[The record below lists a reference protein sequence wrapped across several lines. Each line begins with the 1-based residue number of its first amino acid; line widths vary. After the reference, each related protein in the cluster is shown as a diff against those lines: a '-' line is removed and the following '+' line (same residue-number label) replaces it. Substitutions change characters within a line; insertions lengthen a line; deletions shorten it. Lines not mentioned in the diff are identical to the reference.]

1 VNGSQALDPW
11 QSGVTAVSNAERVR
25 LLFALS
31 RSTMVAN
38 LAVAMLVAVW
48 LWDVVAHTSMVGW
61 LAAMGVNLI
70 ASIAL
75 YRRYQT
81 RPAKP
86 LDASRWERFLAIKA
100 VYGGFVWG
108 SLVWL
113 LLPNGGEFQWL
124 VVILGLCMVSLGV
137 AAVYS
142 PSRLVYYGFMAP
154 VALMAAP
161 SLLGSVPF
169 DGFAAAGWGV
179 LIYLATLVS
188 VHDLLYR
195 NLCATFQRRFESEA
209 LAMEQNVIF
218 DSAAEAI
225 GLFRPNYLAKC
236 NRQWGELFGYSMEE
250 ATGQPSWAIFPSYD
264 YWREFANN
272 CLPTILQGKAY
283 SAVVQLRRAN
293 DELFWAEIRGMAVN
307 PANLELG
314 TVWMGTDISQRLRT
328 ESELR
333 ASELRFR
340 DLVSL
345 STDWYWEQD
354 REFRYARISGV
365 ALERIG
371 INTAWLLGKARWE
384 IKGIVGV
391 STEQWQAHRKMLNAH
406 LPFRDFIYEVQMSN
420 KERRWFS
427 ISGNPAYGE
436 NGDFAG
442 YHGVGTDITERVR
455 AAEQFRHL
463 AHHDTLTGLPNR
475 RLLTDR
481 LEKALALARRSGNHV
496 AMMLLDLD
504 DFKIINDSAG
514 HSAGDAVLITIANR
528 LREIIRES
536 DTVSRLGGDEFVLL
550 LTEMTHIND
559 AVRVAEKIVA
569 AVLEPVEAGGRQY
582 VLGVSIGIAVFPDHA
597 ANVEGLMQL
606 ADIAMYEAKRNG
618 GSRYR
623 FAEASP
629 ATITYVSPP
638 PQPTTRPDGN
648 A

>member
-1 VNGSQALDPW
+1 MIGSQVLDPW
-11 QSGVTAVSNAERVR
+11 QSGVTAASNAERVR
-25 LLFALS
+25 LLYALS
-31 RSTMVAN
+31 RSTMMAN
-38 LAVAMLVAVW
+38 LAVAALVAVW
-48 LWDVVAHTSMVGW
+48 LWDGVARTTMVSW
-61 LAAMGVNLI
+61 LVAMAVNLI
-70 ASIAL
+70 VSVVL

-86 LDASRWERFLAIKA
+86 QDALRWERFLAIKA

-113 LLPNGGEFQWL
+113 LLPNGGEYQWMI
-124 VVILGLCMVSLGV
+124 VILGLCMVSLGV
-137 AAVYS
+137 AGVYS
-142 PSRLVYYGFMAP
+142 PSRQVYYGFMAP
-154 VALMAAP
+154 VALMSAP
-161 SLLGSVPF
+161 SLLGGAPF
-169 DGFAAAGWGV
+169 AGLAAAGWGV

-236 NRQWGELFGYSMEE
+236 NRQWSALFGYSMEE
-250 ATGQPSWAIFPSYD
+250 ATGQPSWAIFASYD

-293 DELFWAEIRGMAVN
+293 GELFWAEISGMAVN
-307 PANLELG
+307 PSNLELG

-328 ESELR
+328 EAELR

-354 REFRYARISGV
+354 RDFRYERISGV

-371 INTAWLLGKARWE
+371 INTSWLLGKARWE

-391 STEQWQAHRKMLNAH
+391 SSEQWQAHRKMLNAH
-406 LPFRDFIYEVQMSN
+406 LPFRDFIYEAIIPN

-427 ISGNPAYGE
+427 LSGNPAYGE

-481 LEKALALARRSGNHV
+481 LEKALALTRRSGNHV
-496 AMMLLDLD
+496 AIMLLDLD
-504 DFKIINDSAG
+504 DFKVINDLAG
-514 HSAGDAVLITIANR
+514 HSAGDAVLVTIANR
-528 LREIIRES
+528 LREITRES

-550 LTEMTHIND
+550 LTEMTQISD
-559 AVRVAEKIVA
+559 AVGVAEKIIA
-569 AVLEPVEAGGRQY
+569 AIHEPVEAGGRQC

-597 ANVEGLMQL
+597 ANAEGLMQL
-606 ADIAMYEAKRNG
+606 ADIAMYAAKRNG
-618 GSRYR
+618 GSGYR
-623 FAEASP
+623 FADNSP
-629 ATITYVSPP
+629 ATITFVSP
-638 PQPTTRPDGN
+638 QTRATTHPDGT